1 MTKVASPISTGGA
14 GSDYE
19 KRVGAYYLAALL
31 LQAVPRGQEAG
42 VTREVRFQRLYEGEP
57 LDDLI
62 IVSELPVGEAKLAL
76 QIKRDLSFGE
86 NETFDEVIQ
95 ACWETFKS
103 TNFHIGIDRFGIGIG
118 LYSKNI
124 DEYYQSV
131 LTWARTSTD
140 ADDFLK
146 RINQPRLANQTQ
158 RSFVQLI
165 RGKLDS
171 YSGSSVTDD
180 EIWNFLRSMVIL
192 YFDFQRDGSRD
203 YSYSVEIV
211 SHLLNADKKAEAP
224 QLFTELVDLAAE
236 ANRTAGSFNAEI
248 LTQRLQ
254 AKFSLLSPC

>member
-103 TNFHIGIDRFGIGIG
+103 TNFHIGIDRFGLGIG

-165 RGKLDS
+165 RGKLNS

-224 QLFTELVDLAAE
+224 QLFTELVDLAAKAIE
-236 ANRTAGSFNAEI
+236 LLAA
-248 LTQRLQ
+248 LMQRI
-254 AKFSLLSPC
+254 